1 MHNSGSRIVVTATII
16 YTTASTSTTHSATS
30 IGTITSDSSN
40 ARTAIITANDSA
52 KRHGTQTT
60 KQVFGARSRSTA
72 GCVTRQLTRQ
82 LDVSLDSW
90 DCINRP
96 SLRGLIWER
105 MTCMSSDSVVVIMSE
120 PTSAC
125 IDIP

>member
-1 MHNSGSRIVVTATII
+1 MHSSGSRIVVTATII

-60 KQVFGARSRSTA
+60 KQLVEALA
-72 GCVTRQLTRQ
+72 RQ
-82 LDVSLDSW
+82 LDVSLGNSLDSW
-90 DCINRP
+90 MCHLTAGIA
-96 SLRGLIWER
+96 S
-105 MTCMSSDSVVVIMSE
+105 TVQV
-120 PTSAC
+120 SAALLGNV
-125 IDIP
+125 